1 MPFYAEY
8 LWQAVKEEEDAESV
22 HLAKWPEAG
31 KIDETLLESMEDT
44 RNLVTS
50 ALEARVKAGIKVRQ
64 PVTSVSGPAIP
75 ESLAEVVLDELNAKE
90 YKSIEGPVAIDTQL
104 TKELVAEGAV
114 RELMRAVQGERKNL
128 NLVQDDEIVLSVATT
143 EEGRQVI
150 EAHEELLIGTVGA
163 REIEFTDNEGEKVTA
178 GEYLFVYTVK
188 KV

>member
-1 MPFYAEY
+1 
-8 LWQAVKEEEDAESV
+8 
-22 HLAKWPEAG
+22 
-31 KIDETLLESMEDT
+31 
-44 RNLVTS
+44 
-50 ALEARVKAGIKVRQ
+50 
-64 PVTSVSGPAIP
+64 
-75 ESLAEVVLDELNAKE
+75 
-90 YKSIEGPVAIDTQL
+90 
-104 TKELVAEGAV
+104 
-114 RELMRAVQGERKNL
+114 MRAVQGERKNL